1 MHYAEDEIIPR
12 FTGLSPC
19 ESERFSGNLWSHV
32 VASTFLLQ
40 VHSLKEEML
49 TKCKNTFCD
58 FPMNFLIL
66 RIIYAYRHNQH
77 WTVYVSMLQ
86 LQIFFSVHV
95 TVVDPVSPLD
105 SELTFKDHYLG
116 RSDMWRLENCL
127 ISSCVYVGK
136 KVEILQKVS
145 WCQVIPRLTFH
156 SKICPILFLMYYIKH
171 GIFPWHKAP

>member
-127 ISSCVYVGK
+127 ISFHLVYMLEK
-136 KVEILQKVS
+136 KLKFCKKSVDV
-145 WCQVIPRLTFH
+145 R
-156 SKICPILFLMYYIKH
+156 
-171 GIFPWHKAP
+171 